1 MAKYNTF
8 SDSFKLSLLQPGT
21 KILRPRI
28 SFRVKATDI
37 ENKYDLLLF

>member
-8 SDSFKLSLLQPGT
+8 SDSLLQPGT